1 MKHLDIKHRVK
12 DQRLSPKCFIPTPPK
27 NKRGRKPGFGIT
39 YLPITYLPIINYQLP
54 ITYYQ
59 LPITNMMNP
68 HYPPD
73 SAAQQNKISRQTLS
87 RTLRMSQG
95 QFSLILVRCNY
106 GILRDETIRQ
116 LREKSPI
123 EIREI
128 FLPTSVKTLY
138 TTIETELSGTQ
149 PQALMVFGLES
160 VNAIDRVLTSTN
172 YVREEFRNNFPF
184 PVVLWVTDKILKKLM
199 RLVTDIESWTTT
211 VEFVL
216 SPDELVNFLGKS
228 ADRIFS
234 SILESGN
241 WRLTNSAI
249 LGANALTE
257 LESATQ
263 DLTTY
268 NVRLEPAIEASLQFI
283 RGRDAYYEK
292 RIPAAIEL
300 YQKSLNFWKYQVAF
314 IGDNTE
320 FSNLLF
326 TVHPSPVLEGIL
338 LFHLGLCY
346 RFQAEQHRTGNR
358 PYWTEAKNYFQQCID
373 VLERAR
379 QPELV
384 GKFINQ
390 LGEVLQYLED
400 WDALWNLAIKARR
413 LHESMKNLGTVN
425 LAQDY
430 GFLAR
435 VALEQKNWKGAKEW
449 AQVALDVLHSHRE
462 VTGKGKPV
470 KSQHQGLYLLIL
482 AEAEKELGE
491 VQEAIAHLEIARS
504 ETEPGYSPQLYLRV
518 LEMLR
523 SVYFERGEYLE
534 AFQLKQDYRAV
545 EHMYRFR
552 AFIGAGKLQPHRQA
566 INPAAETTVAAAAIA
581 DEITASGREQDL
593 KRLIDRMQGSR
604 DKLTVIYGQSGV
616 GKSSIVTGGLVP
628 ALKQKVIESRT
639 VVPVVLQVYNNWPR
653 ELTRK
658 LSAGKAE
665 IFDRAISEE
674 IPGVAEVDSEVEGGE
689 IKENFSAE
697 LKAELPAN
705 GDQNLQDMPLELI
718 LEKQESEY
726 DKIIRELQINSEHLL
741 TVLIFDQFEEF
752 FFVWKEQAERQIFFD
767 FLRECMKIKYLKVIL
782 SLREDYLHYLLEFCR
797 PKNNINFINND
808 ILDDILSK
816 DILFYLGNF
825 SLADAR
831 SVIRSLTQRSHF
843 YLEPELIEEL
853 VTDLAGELG
862 EVRPIELQV
871 VGAQL
876 QEEEITTLAQYQELG
891 NNPQQKLVE
900 RFLEEVIKD
909 CGPENEGAVRRVL
922 YLLTDEDDIRPLKT
936 RAELA
941 SDLATFEEADKLDLV
956 LELLVKSGLV
966 FRWTEL
972 PAELYQLVHDYLVN
986 FIRQQRELDTRAE
999 FEELRKQHKINQDE
1013 IEQLRKEKEL
1023 NALLS
1028 EATEKQ
1034 HKAETQLYENRRWQL
1049 RLAILGVIVLAAL
1062 AVMAFYQTKLTES
1075 ARQEAEK
1082 ARTDALNSG
1091 SEALV
1096 LSNEKNQLG
1105 VLGTSIKIGRDAIKS
1120 KALPVDTKNQIAE
1133 RLRQAVSGVQE
1144 SNRFEQHSKF
1154 VLDVSVSPDGNL
1166 VASASADN
1174 SVKLWNKQGKLLKT
1188 FNHSDDV
1195 TSVTFSPDGKTIAT
1209 ASADRKI
1216 RIWQVDND
1224 KSAMVTLESHKG
1236 VVTSVSFSPDGKTL
1250 ASGSHDNTV
1259 KIWNITSKK
1268 LLQTLKGHK
1277 DWVLGVKF
1285 SPDGKT
1291 IASASADKTV
1301 KLWNRQ
1307 GKTQKFRIKPQTLN
1321 KHSAI
1326 VYSVSF
1332 SPNNQEIVTA
1342 SADTTVKIWNRKGEE
1357 IRTLK
1362 GHNDEVISASFSRD
1376 GEKIV
1381 TGSADDTVKVWNRN
1395 GTLLSTFRGHQ
1406 DDVRAVSF
1414 SRDGTIASASKD
1426 KMVKIWN
1433 PNSTPL
1439 NQILSGHDDWVYK
1452 VSFSPDR
1459 KTIAS
1464 ASRDKTVRLWGADG
1478 SLLKKLEGHQD
1489 SVSWVSISPD
1499 NKTVASASDDK
1510 TVKLWNLQGK
1520 LLATL
1525 AHGGFV
1531 KSVSFSPD
1539 GKTIAAASIDRKLYL
1554 WRWNGSKAT
1563 LLAKLDH
1570 SNPLISVSFSPD
1582 GKTIA
1587 AAAAADDSATAN
1599 KNALANAGPN
1609 KVYLWQFNG
1618 SSAKI
1623 LKTIDHPDSVKDV
1636 SFSPDGK
1643 TIATASADKKV
1654 YLWRFDGQ
1662 GATLAEKLDHSD
1674 TVESV
1679 SFSPDG
1685 KLIAAASAGNT
1696 VKLWNFNG
1704 KNAVL
1709 SKTLESSD
1717 RVLSVTFSS
1726 DSTTLA
1732 FASRNRSVIL
1742 LPLEN
1747 LELQNIM
1754 AKSCD
1759 WLGNYLQNDPNVTE
1773 GDRMLCLG
1781 FGKQTLNKNKQ

>member
-1 MKHLDIKHRVK
+1 MIDSH
-12 DQRLSPKCFIPTPPK
+12 
-27 NKRGRKPGFGIT
+27 
-39 YLPITYLPIINYQLP
+39 YQ
-54 ITYYQ
+54 
-59 LPITNMMNP
+59 
-68 HYPPD
+68 PD
-73 SAAQQNKISRQTLS
+73 TAAQQNKISLQTLS

-95 QFSLILVRCNY
+95 QFSLTLVRCNY
-106 GILRDETIRQ
+106 GMLRKKIIGKLRQ
-116 LREKSPI
+116 ESTI

-128 FLPTSVKTLY
+128 LLPTSVKTLY
-138 TTIETELSGTQ
+138 TTIETELSDSQ

-160 VNAIDRVLTSTN
+160 VSAIDRVLTSTN

-211 VEFVL
+211 IEFVL
-216 SPDELVNFLGKS
+216 GADQLVDFLSKS

-234 SILESGN
+234 GILESGN

-249 LGANALTE
+249 LGANALNE

-263 DLTTY
+263 DLASY

-283 RGRDAYYEK
+283 HGRDAYHEK
-292 RIPAAIEL
+292 RIPAALEL
-300 YQKSLNFWKYQVAF
+300 YQKSLKFWKYQVAF
-314 IGDNTE
+314 IGANTE

-338 LFHLGLCY
+338 LFHIGLCY
-346 RFQAEQHRTGNR
+346 RFQAEHHRTGNR
-358 PYWTEAKNYFQQCID
+358 PYWTETKNYFQQCID
-373 VLERAR
+373 VLEQAS
-379 QPELV
+379 QLDAV

-449 AQVALDVLHSHRE
+449 AQVALDVLNADRE
-462 VTGKGKPV
+462 VTGKGRPV

-491 VQEAIAHLEIARS
+491 VKEAIANLEIARS
-504 ETEPGYSPQLYLRV
+504 ETEPCYSPQLYLRV

-552 AFIGAGKLQPHRQA
+552 AFIGAGKLQPHRQV
-566 INPAAETTVAAAAIA
+566 INSAAETIVTAAAIA

-639 VVPVVLQVYNNWPR
+639 VVPIVLQVYNNWPR

-674 IPGVAEVDSEVEGGE
+674 IPGVVEVDPEVEGCE
-689 IKENFSAE
+689 IKENLISAV
-697 LKAELPAN
+697 KSELPAK
-705 GDQNLQDMPLELI
+705 GDQNIQDLPLELI
-718 LEKQESEY
+718 IEKQEIEY
-726 DKIIRELQINSEHLL
+726 DKIIKELQTNSEHLL

-767 FLRECMKIKYLKVIL
+767 FLRECMNIKYLKVIL

-797 PKNNINFINND
+797 PKNNRDFVKND

-825 SLADAR
+825 SLGDAR
-831 SVIRSLTQRSHF
+831 SVIRTLTQRSHF

-876 QEEEITTLAQYQELG
+876 QEEEITTLAQYQKLG

-1034 HKAETQLYENRRWQL
+1034 HQAETQLYENRRWQL

-1144 SNRFEQHSKF
+1144 SNRFEQHSKS

-1166 VASASADN
+1166 VASASTDN
-1174 SVKLWNKQGKLLKT
+1174 TVKLWNKQGKLLKT

-1195 TSVTFSPDGKTIAT
+1195 TSVSFSPDGKTIAT
-1209 ASADRKI
+1209 GSADRKI
-1216 RIWQVDND
+1216 RIWQVNND
-1224 KSAMVTLESHKG
+1224 KSAIATLAGHKG
-1236 VVTSVSFSPDGKTL
+1236 AVTSVSFSPDGKTI
-1250 ASGSHDNTV
+1250 ASGSYDKTV

-1268 LLQTLKGHK
+1268 LLQTLNAHK

-1307 GKTQKFRIKPQTLN
+1307 GKTQKFQIKPKTLN
-1321 KHSAI
+1321 KHSGI

-1426 KMVKIWN
+1426 KMVKIWQ

-1439 NQILSGHDDWVYK
+1439 NHILSGHGDWVYK
-1452 VSFSPDR
+1452 ISFSPDG

-1464 ASRDKTVRLWGADG
+1464 ASRDQTVRLWGADG

-1520 LLATL
+1520 VLATL
-1525 AHGGFV
+1525 AHGGIV

-1539 GKTIAAASIDRKLYL
+1539 GKTIAAASVDRKLYL

-1587 AAAAADDSATAN
+1587 TATVSDDSATGN
-1599 KNALANAGPN
+1599 KNAFQSAGANQ
-1609 KVYLWQFNG
+1609 VYLWQFNG
-1618 SSAKI
+1618 SSAKL
-1623 LKTIDHPDSVKDV
+1623 LKTLDQVDSVKDV

-1654 YLWRFDGQ
+1654 YLWRFDEQ
-1662 GATLAEKLDHSD
+1662 GATIAEKLDHSD

-1696 VKLWNFNG
+1696 VKLWNFDG
-1704 KNAVL
+1704 KKAIL

-1726 DSTTLA
+1726 DSKTLA

-1759 WLGNYLQNDPNVTE
+1759 WLGNYLQNDPNMTE

-1781 FGKQTLNKNKQ
+1781 FGKQALNKNKQ

>member
-1 MKHLDIKHRVK
+1 M
-12 DQRLSPKCFIPTPPK
+12 
-27 NKRGRKPGFGIT
+27 
-39 YLPITYLPIINYQLP
+39 INSHYQP
-54 ITYYQ
+54 
-59 LPITNMMNP
+59 N
-68 HYPPD
+68 
-73 SAAQQNKISRQTLS
+73 SADEQNKNSLQTLS

-95 QFSLILVRCNY
+95 QFSLTLVRCNY
-106 GILRDETIRQ
+106 GILRERIIGQ
-116 LREKSPI
+116 LRAESAI
-123 EIREI
+123 EIRDI
-128 FLPTSVKTLY
+128 FLPASVKTLY
-138 TTIETELSGTQ
+138 TTIETEVSDTQ

-160 VNAIDRVLTSTN
+160 VSAIDKVLTSTN

-211 VEFVL
+211 VEFAL
-216 SPDELVNFLGKS
+216 GPDELVDFLGKT

-234 SILESGN
+234 GILENGN
-241 WRLTNSAI
+241 WRLTNSTI
-249 LGANALTE
+249 LGANALNE

-263 DLTTY
+263 DLMSY
-268 NVRLEPAIEASLQFI
+268 NVRLEPAIEASIQFI
-283 RGRDAYYEK
+283 RGRDEYHQK
-292 RIPAAIEL
+292 RISSAIEM
-300 YQKSLNFWKYQVAF
+300 YHKSLKFWKYQVAF
-314 IGDNTE
+314 VGQNTE

-326 TVHPSPVLEGIL
+326 TVHPTPVLHGIL
-338 LFHLGLCY
+338 LFHIGLCY
-346 RFQAEQHRTGNR
+346 RFQGEENRTGNR

-373 VLERAR
+373 VLEQAR
-379 QPELV
+379 QLDTV
-384 GKFINQ
+384 GQFINQ

-413 LHESMKNLGTVN
+413 LHESMKDLGTVY

-435 VALEQKNWKGAKEW
+435 VALEQQNWEAAKEW
-449 AQVALDVLHSHRE
+449 AIVALDVLKSDRQSS
-462 VTGKGKPV
+462 GKATPI

-482 AEAEKELGE
+482 AEAQKELGE
-491 VQEAIAHLEIARS
+491 IDQAIAHLEIARS
-504 ETEPGYSPQLYLRV
+504 HTEACYSPQLYLRV

-523 SVYFERGEYLE
+523 IIYFERGEYLQ
-534 AFQLKQDYRAV
+534 AFQLKQDYRALQ
-545 EHMYRFR
+545 HMYRFR
-552 AFIGAGKLQPHRQA
+552 AFIGASKLQPHRQA
-566 INPAAETTVAAAAIA
+566 INPAAETTVAPAAIA

-628 ALKQKVIESRT
+628 ALKQRNIESRT
-639 VVPVVLQVYNNWPR
+639 VLPVVLQVYNNWPR

-658 LSAGKAE
+658 LSAGKSE
-665 IFDRAISEE
+665 VFERAISEE
-674 IPGVAEVDSEVEGGE
+674 MPGVADADSQLQASEFNADVISEFNY
-689 IKENFSAE
+689 K
-697 LKAELPAN
+697 LPAHRE
-705 GDQNLQDMPLELI
+705 QNIQDMPAESI
-718 LEKQESEY
+718 LEKQEIEY
-726 DKIIRELQINSEHLL
+726 DEIIKQLQINSEHLL

-752 FFVWKEQAERQIFFD
+752 FFVWKEAAHRQIFFD

-797 PKNNINFINND
+797 PKNNRDFISSD

-831 SVIRSLTQRSHF
+831 SVISTLTQRSHF

-853 VTDLAGELG
+853 VKDLAGELG

-876 QEEEITTLAQYQELG
+876 QEEEITTLAQYQQLG

-922 YLLTDEDDIRPLKT
+922 YLLTDEDEIRPLKT

-956 LELLVKSGLV
+956 LQLLVKSGLV
-966 FRWTEL
+966 FRWTDL
-972 PAELYQLVHDYLVN
+972 PAELYQLVHDYLVS
-986 FIRQQRELDTRAE
+986 FIRQQRELDTKAE

-1028 EATEKQ
+1028 EARDKQ
-1034 HKAETQLYENRRWQL
+1034 HEAETQLYENRRWQL
-1049 RLAILGVIVLAAL
+1049 RLAVLGVIVLAGL
-1062 AVMAFYQTKLTES
+1062 AVMAFYQTKLAES

-1096 LSNEKNQLG
+1096 ISNEKNQLG
-1105 VLGTSIKIGRDAIKS
+1105 VLGTSIKIGRDALKS
-1120 KALPVDTKNQIAE
+1120 NALPASTQNQIAE

-1144 SNRFEQHSKF
+1144 SNRFQQHGKS

-1166 VASASADN
+1166 VASASTDKT
-1174 SVKLWNKQGKLLKT
+1174 VKLSNKQGKLLKT
-1188 FNHSDDV
+1188 FNHSDSV
-1195 TSVTFSPDGKTIAT
+1195 TSVSFSPDGKTLAT
-1209 ASADRKI
+1209 GSADRKI
-1216 RIWQVDND
+1216 RIWQIDND
-1224 KSAMVTLESHKG
+1224 KSPISTLEGHKDI
-1236 VVTSVSFSPDGKTL
+1236 VTSVSFSPDGKTL
-1250 ASGSHDNTV
+1250 ASASHDNTV
-1259 KIWNITSKK
+1259 KIWNVSSKK
-1268 LLQTLKGHK
+1268 LQQTLKGHK
-1277 DWVLGVKF
+1277 DWVLCVKF

-1307 GKTQKFRIKPQTLN
+1307 GNTQKFRINPKTLN
-1321 KHSAI
+1321 KHSDI

-1332 SPNNQEIVTA
+1332 SPSDREIVTA
-1342 SADTTVKIWNRKGEE
+1342 SADTTIKLWNRKGEE

-1362 GHNDEVISASFSRD
+1362 GHTDEVVSVSFSRD

-1381 TGSADDTVKVWNRN
+1381 TGSADDTVKVWNRS
-1395 GTLLSTFRGHQ
+1395 GTLLNTFQGHK

-1414 SRDGTIASASKD
+1414 SPDNTIASASKD
-1426 KMVKIWN
+1426 KNVKIWN
-1433 PNSTPL
+1433 PDSTPL
-1439 NQILSGHDDWVYK
+1439 NKILSGHDDWVYK
-1452 VSFSPDR
+1452 VSFSADG

-1489 SVSWVSISPD
+1489 SVSWTSISPD
-1499 NKTVASASDDK
+1499 KKTVASASDDK

-1525 AHGGFV
+1525 AHSGIV

-1539 GKTIAAASIDRKLYL
+1539 GKIIAAASVDRKLYL

-1582 GKTIA
+1582 GRTIA
-1587 AAAAADDSATAN
+1587 TATARDNKSTDN
-1599 KNALANAGPN
+1599 KNAFAAAGAN
-1609 KVYLWQFNG
+1609 KVYLWQFTG
-1618 SSAKI
+1618 AGAKI
-1623 LKTIDHPDSVKDV
+1623 LKTIDHADSVKDV

-1643 TIATASADKKV
+1643 TIATACADKKV
-1654 YLWRFDGQ
+1654 YLWRFDGKE
-1662 GATLAEKLDHSD
+1662 ATLAEKLDHSD
-1674 TVESV
+1674 TVESI

-1696 VKLWNFNG
+1696 VQLWNFDG
-1704 KNAVL
+1704 RKAIL
-1709 SKTLESSD
+1709 SKILEASD
-1717 RVLSVTFSS
+1717 RVLSVSFSS
-1726 DSTTLA
+1726 DSKTLA
-1732 FASRNRSVIL
+1732 FASRDRSVIL
-1742 LPLEN
+1742 WPLEN
-1747 LELQNIM
+1747 LELPNIM

-1759 WLGNYLQNDPNVTE
+1759 WLGNYLQNDPNVAE
-1773 GDRMLCLG
+1773 GDRMICLG
-1781 FGKQTLNKNKQ
+1781 FGKQALNKGKR

>member
-1 MKHLDIKHRVK
+1 MIN
-12 DQRLSPKCFIPTPPK
+12 SP
-27 NKRGRKPGFGIT
+27 
-39 YLPITYLPIINYQLP
+39 YQQD
-54 ITYYQ
+54 T
-59 LPITNMMNP
+59 
-68 HYPPD
+68 
-73 SAAQQNKISRQTLS
+73 AAQKNKISLQTLS

-95 QFSLILVRCNY
+95 QFSLTLVRCNY
-106 GILRDETIRQ
+106 GMLRKKIIGKLWQE
-116 LREKSPI
+116 SAI

-128 FLPTSVKTLY
+128 FLPPSVKTLY
-138 TTIETELSGTQ
+138 TTIETELSGSQ

-211 VEFVL
+211 IEFIL
-216 SPDELVNFLGKS
+216 GADELVDFLGKS

-234 SILESGN
+234 GILESGN

-249 LGANALTE
+249 LGANALNE

-263 DLTTY
+263 DLASY

-292 RIPAAIEL
+292 RIPAAIKL

-338 LFHLGLCY
+338 LFHIGLCY
-346 RFQAEQHRTGNR
+346 RFQAEHHRTGNR

-449 AQVALDVLHSHRE
+449 AQVALDVLNSNQE
-462 VTGKGKPV
+462 VSGKVKPV

-482 AEAEKELGE
+482 AEAETELGE
-491 VQEAIAHLEIARS
+491 IEEAIANLEIARS
-504 ETEPGYSPQLYLRV
+504 ATEPCYNPELYLRV

-523 SVYFERGEYLE
+523 SLYFDRGEYLE

-566 INPAAETTVAAAAIA
+566 INSAAETTVAAAAIA

-604 DKLTVIYGQSGV
+604 EKLTVIYGQSGV

-639 VVPVVLQVYNNWPR
+639 VVPIVLQVYNNWPR

-665 IFDRAISEE
+665 IFDRPMSEE
-674 IPGVAEVDSEVEGGE
+674 IPGFVEVDSEVEGGE
-689 IKENFSAE
+689 IKENLISAV
-697 LKAELPAN
+697 KSELPGK
-705 GDQNLQDMPLELI
+705 GDRNIQDMPLELI
-718 LEKQESEY
+718 IEKQEIEY
-726 DKIIRELQINSEHLL
+726 DRIIKELQINSEHLL

-797 PKNNINFINND
+797 PKNNSDFIKND

-831 SVIRSLTQRSHF
+831 SVIRTLTQRSHF

-853 VTDLAGELG
+853 VTNLAGELG

-1034 HKAETQLYENRRWQL
+1034 HRAETQLYENRRWQL

-1144 SNRFEQHSKF
+1144 SNRFERHSKS

-1166 VASASADN
+1166 VASASTDN
-1174 SVKLWNKQGKLLKT
+1174 TVKLWNKQGKLLKT

-1195 TSVTFSPDGKTIAT
+1195 TSVSFSPDGKTIAT
-1209 ASADRKI
+1209 GSADRKI
-1216 RIWQVDND
+1216 RIWQVDNQ
-1224 KSAMVTLESHKG
+1224 KSPIVTLESHKG
-1236 VVTSVSFSPDGKTL
+1236 IVTSVSFSPDGKTL
-1250 ASGSHDNTV
+1250 ASGSYDKTV
-1259 KIWNITSKK
+1259 KIWNISSKK
-1268 LLQTLKGHK
+1268 LQQTLNRHK

-1285 SPDGKT
+1285 SPDGTT

-1307 GKTQKFRIKPQTLN
+1307 SKTQKFQINPKTLN
-1321 KHSAI
+1321 KHSDI

-1376 GEKIV
+1376 SEKIV

-1433 PNSTPL
+1433 PDSTPL
-1439 NQILSGHDDWVYK
+1439 NKVLSGHGDWVYK
-1452 VSFSPDR
+1452 VSFSPDG

-1464 ASRDKTVRLWGADG
+1464 ASRDLTVRLWRADG

-1489 SVSWVSISPD
+1489 SVSWASFSPD

-1525 AHGGFV
+1525 PHGSFV

-1554 WRWNGSKAT
+1554 WRWNGAKAT

-1570 SNPLISVSFSPD
+1570 NNPVISVSFSPD

-1587 AAAAADDSATAN
+1587 TATATDDKSTGN
-1599 KNALANAGPN
+1599 KNAFEGAGANR
-1609 KVYLWQFNG
+1609 VYLWQFNG
-1618 SSAKI
+1618 SLAKI
-1623 LKTIDHPDSVKDV
+1623 LKTFDHADSVKDV

-1643 TIATASADKKV
+1643 TIATACADKKV
-1654 YLWRFDGQ
+1654 YLWRFDGK
-1662 GATLAEKLDHSD
+1662 GVTTVEKLDHSD

-1696 VKLWNFNG
+1696 VKLWNFDG
-1704 KNAVL
+1704 KKAML
-1709 SKTLESSD
+1709 SKTLKSSD

-1726 DSTTLA
+1726 DSKTLA
-1732 FASRNRSVIL
+1732 FASRDRSVIL
-1742 LPLEN
+1742 WPLEN
-1747 LELQNIM
+1747 LELNNIM
-1754 AKSCD
+1754 ARSCE
-1759 WLGNYLQNDPNVTE
+1759 WLGDYLQNDPNITQ

-1781 FGKQTLNKNKQ
+1781 FGRQALNKSKQ